1 MNNIKT
7 LVTGATGF
15 IGSHLVPKLSIN
27 HQVATLNARPVSN
40 SNTEWHQAV
49 DDCDVLIHLA
59 GRAHVSSNNS
69 LAESDIYKII
79 NTELTCVLAERLAK
93 QSLKHIIFVSTAVV
107 FGAVSNPNQPFRTSD
122 IPNPDGPYA
131 RSKIE
136 AENAIIKICERTSL
150 TYTIIRPPLVYGP
163 NVRANFLSMLKW
175 VNMGV
180 PLPLGKTQNLRS
192 LVGIRNLVDLIKN
205 CMTNP
210 DASNKIFNV
219 SDNHDLS
226 TTDLLNVIAS
236 AMNKK
241 SRLIPVPPIFL
252 KFGSELIRKPRA
264 YEGLCESFQLN
275 ISETSETLSW
285 VPPYSLQ
292 QEIDETV
299 RWFQTEIKR

>member
-1 MNNIKT
+1 MKI

-15 IGSHLVPKLSIN
+15 IGSHLVPKLSAN
-27 HQVATLNARPVSN
+27 HQVATLNARTVSN

-69 LAESDIYKII
+69 LTESDIYKII

-93 QSLKHIIFVSTAVV
+93 QSSKHIIFVSSAVV
-107 FGAVSNPNQPFRTSD
+107 FGAVSNPNQPFQTSD

-131 RSKIE
+131 ESKIE
-136 AENAIIKICERTSL
+136 AENAIIKICEKTSL

-175 VNMGV
+175 VNAGV

-192 LVGIRNLVDLIKN
+192 FVGIRNLIDLIEN
-205 CMTNP
+205 CVSNP
-210 DASNKIFNV
+210 NASNKIFNV

-226 TTDLLNVIAS
+226 TTDLLNMIAG
-236 AMNKK
+236 AMSKK
-241 SRLIPVPPIFL
+241 SRLISIPPIFL
-252 KFGSELIRKPRA
+252 KFASKLINKPRA
-264 YEGLCESFQLN
+264 YQQLCESFQLN
-275 ISETSETLSW
+275 VSETSEDLS
-285 VPPYSLQ
+285 
-292 QEIDETV
+292 
-299 RWFQTEIKR
+299 